1 MKKKVAV
8 CLILLAMIVGILPLS
23 VAAEAA
29 PTITVYNWGQYI
41 SDGTDGYLDV
51 IEEFTAATGIKVNYI
66 TYDSNESLYT
76 KLKTGGTT
84 YDVIIPSDYM
94 IAKLIE
100 EDMLEE
106 LNFDNIPN
114 YQYIDDEF
122 RNMEYDPQNKYSVPY
137 TWGTVGIIYNKKYV
151 DDASSWASLWNEKYS
166 GKILTFDNCRDS
178 FAIAQSR
185 LGYDLNTNDPAE
197 LRACADLLTQ
207 QRPLLQGYVMDQIFD
222 KMEREEAWIAPYYA
236 GDYLTMVQENENL
249 GFSFPEEG
257 FNIFVDAMCIP
268 KGCENKEGAEA
279 FINFLCD
286 PQICGQNLEY
296 LGYSTPETEAKQ
308 YMDPE
313 VVNSEIAYPS
323 ADVLARATSFSNLST
338 EATQLMNS
346 LWLDV
351 KTSGS
356 SVTKYILYAAIVVA
370 VVAVVIAI
378 LTINKRK
385 KKQRRGRSRSSE
397 S

>member
-1 MKKKVAV
+1 MR
-8 CLILLAMIVGILPLS
+8 
-23 VAAEAA
+23 
-29 PTITVYNWGQYI
+29 T
-41 SDGTDGYLDV
+41 
-51 IEEFTAATGIKVNYI
+51 
-66 TYDSNESLYT
+66 
-76 KLKTGGTT
+76 
-84 YDVIIPSDYM
+84 
-94 IAKLIE
+94 
-100 EDMLEE
+100 
-106 LNFDNIPN
+106 
-114 YQYIDDEF
+114 
-122 RNMEYDPQNKYSVPY
+122 
-137 TWGTVGIIYNKKYV
+137 
-151 DDASSWASLWNEKYS
+151 WAS
-166 GKILTFDNCRDS
+166 
-178 FAIAQSR
+178 
-185 LGYDLNTNDPAE
+185 
-197 LRACADLLTQ
+197 
-207 QRPLLQGYVMDQIFD
+207 
-222 KMEREEAWIAPYYA
+222 
-236 GDYLTMVQENENL
+236 
-249 GFSFPEEG
+249 SFPEEG